1 LQSYIICSFFFYK
14 QNVKGVLILTI
25 IVIAIITAI
34 LSTTAISLFGGI
46 LLSLPLSLSSSYVV
60 NVWALNVTGTQG
72 DDDTLSGTAD
82 KDYIYGYGGN
92 DMISGLEGGDRI
104 RGGNGDDTIHGDK
117 GNDRIRAGSGNDLI
131 FGDEGN
137 DVLIAGRGDDTLTGG
152 PGKDTFN
159 CGEGIDTVTDS
170 NTAENDNATA
180 TCENTSSSSSSSSSA
195 ASSTTTTGDITKNPF
210 NLPLNQ
216 GNDVEAAD
224 DGVKGENG

>member
-1 LQSYIICSFFFYK
+1 M
-14 QNVKGVLILTI
+14 LTI
-25 IVIAIITAI
+25 IGIATVTAL
-34 LSTTAISLFGGI
+34 LSTTTISLFGGI
-46 LLSLPLSLSSSYVV
+46 LSLPSSSPVV
-60 NVWALNVTGTQG
+60 NVWALNVTGTEG
-72 DDDTLSGTAD
+72 DDMLTGTAD

-104 RGGNGDDTIHGDK
+104 RGGEGDDTIHGDQ

-224 DGVKGENG
+224 DGVKGETG